1 MYLAGTFTGSI
12 LYSLS
17 ADLLVRVPV
26 VPELNGQVPEVPDQ
40 AIVGETP
47 VAEDLVGPLSGR

>member
-17 ADLLVRVPV
+17 ADLVVRVPV

-40 AIVGETP
+40 AIG
-47 VAEDLVGPLSGR
+47 VAQVPAVPELLNEQVV